1 VTPLARSLWKAVPFM
16 WLGALVGFGWGWR
29 AALAV
34 VAVAGAMLAV
44 GGRRWAMVGLVL
56 ALGVCS
62 GLVAQAFERG
72 QLEALAS
79 DSRRLTFHAR
89 ALSDPLPGRFG
100 WRQVVRP
107 VAVVSAPGA
116 VTPWQGPALVVH
128 TPGPVDAVV
137 GDTVQITGRI
147 QARSGFVERFPVAG
161 VVADPDVVPV
171 EADIGAVRG
180 LANLIRGRVL
190 GDLDLG
196 DRGEALLAGF
206 LVGDTSGVSDADL
219 DSLRRA
225 GLTHYVAVSGS
236 NVALFLALWWLV
248 LAPVARYPRLRA
260 LSGLAG
266 VVVFA
271 LVTRA
276 EPSVVRA
283 GAMVSVLLVGRLF
296 GWAFDRWTALAI
308 GVLGCLAVSGRLAV
322 DVGFAL
328 SVAATMGV
336 MWGANRFTF
345 EPKPVATVVGA
356 SLSAQVAVAPILL
369 AVFGSMP
376 LLSPLANLVAAPLVA
391 ASTATGGVG
400 ALAGVGP
407 LVWLG
412 SSLADLVLFV
422 AELAAPWPQAGPA
435 VVLGVAV
442 LALVGWRFTGLRPAL
457 AMLSAG
463 AVALAVFPFG
473 VRLDVPAVVFLDIGQ
488 GDSELIVGDGF
499 TVLIDGGPDPVLLGR
514 KLDEYGIGRIDLLI
528 VSHVHADHIEG
539 LRSVVGVMPV
549 GEVWTAFEGQS
560 TPAASWIS
568 EAAPAAGLSV
578 VEPPV
583 GTVVE
588 RGGIRLEVLAPLR
601 RYASP
606 NDQSI
611 VVDAD
616 IGGRRFLFPGDIEV
630 IAQHELQGLTTDVL
644 KVPHQGAATSD
655 PDWLAAVSADIAVI
669 SVGPN
674 NFGHPADWVI
684 ETLQA
689 SGAVVKRTDLDGDVI
704 VGPNGL
710 TEPHPW
716 WQPWR

>member
-1 VTPLARSLWKAVPFM
+1 
-16 WLGALVGFGWGWR
+16 
-29 AALAV
+29 V
-34 VAVAGAMLAV
+34 VA
-44 GGRRWAMVGLVL
+44 GGRWLGLVL

-171 EADIGAVRG
+171 AADIGAVRG

-412 SSLADLVLFV
+412 SILADLVLFV

-435 VVLGVAV
+435 VVLGVAA
-442 LALVGWRFTGLRPAL
+442 LALVGWRFTGLRPCILRGVGGSGGVGGVPVRCQARR
-457 AMLSAG
+457 AG
-463 AVALAVFPFG
+463 GGVPRRRAGRFG
-473 VRLDVPAVVFLDIGQ
+473 VDR
-488 GDSELIVGDGF
+488 GDGF

-539 LRSVVGVMPV
+539 FCTLCRTQSFRSPF
-549 GEVWTAFEGQS
+549 AHC
-560 TPAASWIS
+560 A
-568 EAAPAAGLSV
+568 
-578 VEPPV
+578 
-583 GTVVE
+583 E
-588 RGGIRLEVLAPLR
+588 RGRFAHLLHIVQNAVVSLTFCTLCR
-601 RYASP
+601 RWVS
-606 NDQSI
+606 SRRW
-611 VVDAD
+611 
-616 IGGRRFLFPGDIEV
+616 GGRCWCRYPASRRTIGW
-630 IAQHELQGLTTDVL
+630 
-644 KVPHQGAATSD
+644 PPTS
-655 PDWLAAVSADIAVI
+655 
-669 SVGPN
+669 
-674 NFGHPADWVI
+674 
-684 ETLQA
+684 
-689 SGAVVKRTDLDGDVI
+689 R
-704 VGPNGL
+704 
-710 TEPHPW
+710 
-716 WQPWR
+716 WRWSTAPT